1 MRLKKLLDYQL
12 SSGGSVNVN
21 IEQIREY
28 IVNRI
33 SIEES
38 HQQICRAFETLTGY
52 GTKSTDDPSVKEV
65 TPR

>member
-1 MRLKKLLDYQL
+1 MTLKKLLDYQL

-38 HQQICRAFETLTGY
+38 HQQICL
-52 GTKSTDDPSVKEV
+52 SLIHI
-65 TPR
+65 